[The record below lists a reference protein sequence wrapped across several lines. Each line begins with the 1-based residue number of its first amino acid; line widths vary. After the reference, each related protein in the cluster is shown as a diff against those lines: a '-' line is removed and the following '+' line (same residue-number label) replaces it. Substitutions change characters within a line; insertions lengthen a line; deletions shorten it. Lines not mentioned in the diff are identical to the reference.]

1 MTSPASETAAL
12 WSVRRTAAYLD
23 VAEQTVRDAITR
35 GEITASRCGRRVL
48 VHPHSVDALIA
59 RTCTTS
65 GDAA

>member
-1 MTSPASETAAL
+1 MTMPAHETAGL

-35 GEITASRCGRRVL
+35 GELTASRCGRRVL
-48 VHPHSVDALIA
+48 VHPDSVDALIA
-59 RTCTTS
+59 RTCTDA